1 MTDTETRLRDY
12 LHTQAATVP
21 DDARGPGLEPAVHRR
36 HWPVLTAAA
45 AIAAVLVLTVTFLTR
60 ISSDRTAPVAP
71 PGPVSAAAPKVPYI
85 VYADNALHDGDQKVR
100 LPKGVD
106 TFSGRADGGWLGL
119 QLPME
124 PRTRVGILQPN
135 GGFRLLGPE
144 LSTGPTLSPDR
155 TQVAMVHGLA
165 NRQAVVIVVDI
176 ASGQEVSRSPV
187 LPAAPAKLVWN
198 QTGIWLRT
206 DEMVLAKLALWKP
219 GSGSTKP
226 VDVTGFDGGLSAPA
240 DGDTVVLSTRS
251 GDRSC
256 LRAGVLRADGF
267 KQLREYCEAGAQTIY
282 PLMSPD
288 GRTVVN
294 SRSRLVIDV
303 PTGKVTKLQL
313 PETGEVTDFPEPVF
327 EDATQLIAIVMGPDT
342 NTSKPPTQRV
352 YRCDVRSGEC
362 ALLLTGTGITLQT
375 P

>member
-21 DDARGPGLEPAVHRR
+21 DDAQGPGLEPAVHRR

-155 TQVAMVHGLA
+155 KQVAMVHGLA

-187 LPAAPAKLVWN
+187 LPVAPAKLVWN

-219 GSGSTKP
+219 GSGSTTP

-251 GDRSC
+251 GDRKLPPGRC
-256 LRAGVLRADGF
+256 AARRRLQAAARVLRSGGADDLPADVAGRPHGGEQSVETGHRRTDGEGHEAPAAGDRRGDGLPGAGVRGRDPAD
-267 KQLREYCEAGAQTIY
+267 R
-282 PLMSPD
+282 D
-288 GRTVVN
+288 RH
-294 SRSRLVIDV
+294 
-303 PTGKVTKLQL
+303 
-313 PETGEVTDFPEPVF
+313 
-327 EDATQLIAIVMGPDT
+327 
-342 NTSKPPTQRV
+342 
-352 YRCDVRSGEC
+352 
-362 ALLLTGTGITLQT
+362 GTGHEYQQAADSARL
-375 P
+375 PV

>member
-12 LHTQAATVP
+12 LHAQAATVP
-21 DDARGPGLEPAVHRR
+21 DNAEGPGLDAGARR
-36 HWPVLTAAA
+36 PHWPVLTAAA
-45 AIAAVLVLTVTFLTR
+45 AIAVVLVLTVTFLTR
-60 ISSDRTAPVAP
+60 MSSDRTEPA
-71 PGPVSAAAPKVPYI
+71 GPVSDAAAKVPYI
-85 VYADNALHDGDQKVR
+85 LYADSALHDGDQKVR

-106 TFSGRADGGWLGL
+106 AFYGRVDGGWLGV
-119 QLPME
+119 QLPVE
-124 PRTRVGILQPN
+124 PTPRVGILRPN
-135 GGFRLLGPE
+135 GRFRALGPE
-144 LSTGPTLSPDR
+144 SSTGPALSPDR
-155 TQVAMVHGLA
+155 KQVAMVHSLA
-165 NRQAVVIVVDI
+165 SRKAEVVVVDI

-187 LPAAPAKLVWN
+187 LAAGPAQLVWN
-198 QTGIWLRT
+198 RTGIWLRT

-219 GSGSTKP
+219 GSQSTTP
-226 VDVTGFDGGLSAPA
+226 IEVPGFDGGLSAPA

-251 GDRSC
+251 GDTKC

-267 KQLREYCEAGAQTIY
+267 KQLREYCEAGAQPIY

-288 GRTVVN
+288 GRTMVN
-294 SRSRLVIDV
+294 SRSRLVVDV

-327 EDATQLIAIVMGPDT
+327 EDATQLIAIVMGPPT
-342 NTSKPPTQRV
+342 KTSKPPTQRV

-362 ALLLTGTGITLQT
+362 ALLLTGTGVTLQT